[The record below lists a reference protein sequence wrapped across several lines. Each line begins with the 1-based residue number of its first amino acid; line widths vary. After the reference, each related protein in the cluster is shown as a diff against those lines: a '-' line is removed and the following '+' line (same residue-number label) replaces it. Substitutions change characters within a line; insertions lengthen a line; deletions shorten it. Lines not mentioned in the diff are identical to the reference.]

1 MFESPD
7 ESPGSCRR
15 HREKSIFNFSVMPLN
30 EMESQCSRDISII
43 TEEARNNPRVR
54 WKNLNIKGRFEIKF
68 SEKIVESLAGI
79 MKVTVLGEQSALE
92 NSRAETNENK

>member
-1 MFESPD
+1 
-7 ESPGSCRR
+7 
-15 HREKSIFNFSVMPLN
+15 MPLN

-92 NSRAETNENK
+92 NFRAETNENK